1 MSDPIAQESS
11 IGVGGV
17 LPKGD
22 GLARCEP
29 EQLFAMT
36 PQQGA
41 DQCEFPRF
49 GNLNRSETLPGH
61 AGEPLASGTPEQ
73 AKQQQLRLV
82 VGMMGRCLRAD
93 SLLGGRGREE
103 SVTQATR
110 HHLERFLGTLECFAD
125 PEGADMTPDPKVLT
139 RRLDKRRVGIGIGPT
154 KPVVRMGDHEVE
166 PRTPHPG
173 QHVKKDHRIQPTRDS
188 HKESSIL
195 GEQLV

>member
-1 MSDPIAQESS
+1 
-11 IGVGGV
+11 
-17 LPKGD
+17 
-22 GLARCEP
+22 
-29 EQLFAMT
+29 MT

-49 GNLNRSETLPGH
+49 GDLKRSETPPGH

-82 VGMMGRCLRAD
+82 VGMMGRCLGAD

-110 HHLERFLGTLECFAD
+110 HHLERFLGTLESFAD
-125 PEGADMTPDPKVLT
+125 PKGADMTPDPKVLT
-139 RRLDKRRVGIGIGPT
+139 RRLDERRVGIGFRST
-154 KPVVRMGDHEVE
+154 KPVIGMGDHEVE

-173 QHVKKDHRIQPTRDS
+173 QHVKKDHRIQTTR
-188 HKESSIL
+188 HRHEESSIR
-195 GEQLV
+195 G